1 MVKFEDG
8 YDDGI
13 WNISKKNAKLIKSNS
28 SKKILVKAKNNPFNL
43 IEGNIYVCEKDSNN
57 FYNIYNPINKEYIHI
72 DGIDRLKTCFDIVDN
87 NFKDFKSYEL
97 SKGELKECL
106 EATERLQAEIDLY
119 ITKSF
124 ELERKNNMK
133 KTFKEVI
140 NDGKINEI
148 WENENTQI
156 FIGNKGKKEE
166 FDNELPN
173 LFKEFKMIKYNNGL
187 AFTDKIESVEVITE

>member
-1 MVKFEDG
+1 
-8 YDDGI
+8 
-13 WNISKKNAKLIKSNS
+13 
-28 SKKILVKAKNNPFNL
+28 
-43 IEGNIYVCEKDSNN
+43 
-57 FYNIYNPINKEYIHI
+57 
-72 DGIDRLKTCFDIVDN
+72 
-87 NFKDFKSYEL
+87 
-97 SKGELKECL
+97 
-106 EATERLQAEIDLY
+106 
-119 ITKSF
+119 
-124 ELERKNNMK
+124 MK

-156 FIGNKGKKEE
+156 FIGNKGTKEE